1 MKSSLWSYGIG
12 ALVLYL
18 LVVVISSLTN
28 GFTCLFS
35 CDQTES
41 ESVTDR
47 LTNFWSGFWNGS
59 NAATEKALANNPKDP
74 EREGGTKGVAVSM
87 MDGMRGLV

>member
-1 MKSSLWSYGIG
+1 MKSPLWSFGIG

-47 LTNFWSGFWNGS
+47 LSNFWSDFWNGS
-59 NAATEKALANNPKDP
+59 ASDIALAKNPKEP
-74 EREGGTKGVAVSM
+74 ERADGGAKGVSDSM
-87 MDGMRGLV
+87 VDGMGGLI